1 MKPSMKKTRWLISA
15 ICLVGVLLAG
25 TGTFAGEDEQDVAL
39 TLEQITNHAKITLA
53 EAVALALDEHAG
65 RAVEADFE
73 GEVQG
78 GQTVYFY
85 EVKILDAGG
94 VFYEVSIDSIDG
106 HVIGGKVDNEKD
118 EAAERQNLTQAAAAA
133 RIDLTACIKKAA
145 AEGKGQV
152 FAAAMEMDD
161 GKPRCEAVSAGSKRY
176 YEIEVSLLDG
186 DVLEVESTRHYGEEN
201 EDNEANEANE
211 ASD

>member
-1 MKPSMKKTRWLISA
+1 MKTSMKRTRWLISA
-15 ICLVGVLLAG
+15 ICLAGVLLAG
-25 TGTFAGEDEQDVAL
+25 TGTFAGEEERDVAL
-39 TLEQITNHAKITLA
+39 TLEQITSHAKISLA

-73 GEVQG
+73 GEVRG

-133 RIDLTACIKKAA
+133 RIDLTACIEKAV

-152 FAAAMEMDD
+152 FAAAMEMDE
-161 GKPRCEAVSAGSKRY
+161 GEPICEAVSAGSKRY

-186 DVLEVESTRHYGEEN
+186 DVLEVESTRHWVKDDEERDADGGH
-201 EDNEANEANE
+201 ED
-211 ASD
+211 D